1 MSINPFRENIL
12 VKRIEAVEK
21 TAGGI
26 FIPDS
31 SKEKPSEGEVLAV
44 GSGQINPD
52 GTVVKP
58 SLKKGNKVI
67 FAKWSGTEIEYQGE
81 KLIIMKESDILA
93 VINN

>member
-26 FIPDS
+26 YIPDS
-31 SKEKPSEGEVLAV
+31 SKEKPSEGQVNAD
-44 GSGQINPD
+44 GS
-52 GTVVKP
+52 VVKP
-58 SLKKGNKVI
+58 SVKKGNKVI